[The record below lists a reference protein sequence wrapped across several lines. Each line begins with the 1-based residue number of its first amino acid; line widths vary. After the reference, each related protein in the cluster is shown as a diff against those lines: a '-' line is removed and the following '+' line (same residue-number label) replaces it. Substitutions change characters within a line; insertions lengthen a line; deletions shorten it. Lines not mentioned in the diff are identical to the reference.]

1 MVRINQLQ
9 NEIMRQLNI
18 YTNEVQAKVKLTQ
31 EELGK
36 EAVQKLKKDSPKLTG
51 SYRKGWRLKKEKD
64 RVIVH
69 NATDYQLTHLLEKG
83 HANRDGGRTPPQVHI
98 APVEEKVVDEYIQR
112 VERDIQSS

>member
-1 MVRINQLQ
+1 MVAINQLQ

-18 YTNEVQAKVKLTQ
+18 YTNEVQSKVKLTQ

-64 RVIVH
+64 KVIIH

-83 HANRDGGRTPPQVHI
+83 HANRNGGRTPAQVHI
-98 APVEEKVVDEYIQR
+98 APVEEKVVDEYIKR
-112 VERDIQSS
+112 VERDIESS

>member
-1 MVRINQLQ
+1 MNQLQ

-18 YTNEVQAKVKLTQ
+18 YTNEVQSKVKLTQ

-64 RVIVH
+64 KVIIH

-83 HANRDGGRTPPQVHI
+83 HANRNGGRTPAQVHI
-98 APVEEKVVDEYIQR
+98 APVEEKVVDEYIKR
-112 VERDIQSS
+112 VERDIESS

>member
-18 YTNEVQAKVKLTQ
+18 YTNDVKEKVKVDQ

-36 EAVQKLKKDSPKLTG
+36 EAVQELKKGSPKLTG
-51 SYRKGWRLKKEKD
+51 DYRKGWRLKKEKD
-64 RVIVH
+64 KVIVH

-83 HANRDGGRTPPQVHI
+83 HANRDGSRTPAQVHI

-112 VERDIQSS
+112 VERDIRSS